1 MWTVSGFRVR
11 LYRTPNVVPDFSTA
25 FLPEHFSARIASAN
39 RSSTP
44 KALVFDNFGT
54 TESLLTARGQE

>member
-1 MWTVSGFRVR
+1 MVPGFSLVFPGQGIFRR
-11 LYRTPNVVPDFSTA
+11 GA
-25 FLPEHFSARIASAN
+25 GAN

-54 TESLLTARGQE
+54 TELLLTARGQE